1 MLRDALLAAGVAP
14 EAVDVVIDEQEAIDH
29 ALASAEEN
37 DLVLIFGDEI
47 SRSWKQIIYFGQASG
62 DGERDP
68 AAPPIAEAPP
78 PMMAAPAASVASDA
92 ATASARPVKGPVTRR
107 AAEPE
112 TVELPDGQ
120 RLVRDDRGVR
130 VVHDEEAD

>member
-1 MLRDALLAAGVAP
+1 M
-14 EAVDVVIDEQEAIDH
+14 
-29 ALASAEEN
+29 
-37 DLVLIFGDEI
+37 LIFGDEI
-47 SRSWKQIIYFGQASG
+47 SRSWKQIVHFGQASG

-78 PMMAAPAASVASDA
+78 PMMVAPAASISVASGA
-92 ATASARPVKGPVTRR
+92 ATATARPVKGPVTRTE
-107 AAEPE
+107 AEPE
-112 TVELPDGQ
+112 TVDLPDGQ